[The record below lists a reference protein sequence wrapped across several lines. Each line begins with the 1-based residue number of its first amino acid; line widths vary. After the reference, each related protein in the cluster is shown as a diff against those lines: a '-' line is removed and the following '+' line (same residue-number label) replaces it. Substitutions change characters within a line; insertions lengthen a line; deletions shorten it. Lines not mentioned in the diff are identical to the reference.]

1 MKKYFST
8 PLLAGVIVLAMGLTA
23 FAATT
28 MFTDEGD
35 FADWYANSVK
45 KMQYNEVITGYPD
58 GSFKG
63 GNNVS
68 RAELAVMLDR
78 FATNVFGKELQ
89 SEPRMCTLQYEQG
102 LIVYLQDQNG
112 QPLTGAT
119 ITSSPETEFN
129 GGNDGMYSGIGEGEG
144 YYTYTVEKA
153 GYSTYRETIKLEQD
167 ACHVIPQTRTVTL
180 YAL

>member
-1 MKKYFST
+1 MKKFFST

-28 MFTDEGD
+28 MFTDEGE
-35 FADWYANSVK
+35 FADWYSDSVK

-78 FATNVFGKELQ
+78 FAANVFGKEMQ
-89 SEPRMCTLQYEQG
+89 SEPMMCTMQYVYG
-102 LIVYLQDQNG
+102 LTVYLQDQDG
-112 QPLTGAT
+112 QPLSGAT
-119 ITSSPETEFN
+119 ISSSPETEFM
-129 GGNDGMYSGIGEGEG
+129 GVDGVYSGMGEGEG
-144 YYTYTVEKA
+144 YYTFTVEKA
-153 GYSTYRETIKLEQD
+153 GYSTYHETIKLEQNE
-167 ACHVIPQTRTVTL
+167 CHVISQTRTVTL